1 VQTLESARAVAVGER
16 LAVRSYAPSDAAR
29 WDAFVRA
36 AKNGT
41 FLFTRGYMDHHASRF
56 RDASSLVFDRER
68 LVALVP
74 ANRDGDE
81 LASHSGLTYGGV
93 VVGPDMTTPK
103 FVRVFQSLAEAWRRA
118 GVRRVKYKTV
128 PSIYHRLPAEEDRHA
143 LFLAG
148 AELVRRDVLS
158 VLDLSAR
165 PKLEERRR
173 RGQRRAERAG
183 IVVAPSDDL
192 RGFWR
197 VLRENLA
204 HRHGVSPV
212 HDEVEIELLRQ
223 RFPREIRLY
232 AAHAG
237 PRMVAGVVVY
247 HTGPVAHAQYIA
259 STRAGREQGALDACF
274 AWLFRELASEAAFF
288 DFGSSS
294 EQDGRLLN
302 AGLVEYKEG
311 FGARTVVHDFYD
323 WRLA

>member
-1 VQTLESARAVAVGER
+1 MQTLESARAVAVGER

-148 AELVRRDVLS
+148 AELVRYGKPHTPLRQG
-158 VLDLSAR
+158 R
-165 PKLEERRR
+165 ERAEQFSGWQR
-173 RGQRRAERAG
+173 RGAEGLCDALESW
-183 IVVAPSDDL
+183 AA
-192 RGFWR
+192 
-197 VLRENLA
+197 LA
-204 HRHGVSPV
+204 
-212 HDEVEIELLRQ
+212 
-223 RFPREIRLY
+223 
-232 AAHAG
+232 AA
-237 PRMVAGVVVY
+237 
-247 HTGPVAHAQYIA
+247 
-259 STRAGREQGALDACF
+259 
-274 AWLFRELASEAAFF
+274 
-288 DFGSSS
+288 
-294 EQDGRLLN
+294 
-302 AGLVEYKEG
+302 
-311 FGARTVVHDFYD
+311 
-323 WRLA
+323 